1 MTVALL
7 AHAFVNADGEFGNPA
22 LVIVEP
28 ENADV
33 SAEQRQ
39 ALATALGI
47 PATVFVRDAAR
58 GELSIHSNYGQ
69 EIRFGGHPL
78 LATVEV
84 LHRLG
89 HEVKELVPPA
99 GTVACRRD
107 ADGAVWIQAPA
118 AWSKPWRHLQ
128 MDAPATIDA
137 LTGLPEGEDF
147 TQVWAWIDREAGRV
161 RARLWAPRI
170 GKGEDEAC
178 GSASMILALE
188 LGRALEVVHGR
199 HGAIILAAPVNDAE
213 VELGGRCRVEEP
225 SADVAA
231 RIDALY
237 GDHRR

>member
-7 AHAFVNADGEFGNPA
+7 AHAFVNADGDFGNPA
-22 LVIVEP
+22 LVIAEP
-28 ENADV
+28 EGSGV
-33 SAEQRQ
+33 TAEQRQ
-39 ALATALGI
+39 DLATALGI
-47 PATVFVRDAAR
+47 PATVFVQDAAR
-58 GELSIHSNYGQ
+58 GELSIHSDYGQ

-89 HEVKELVPPA
+89 HEVKELHPAA

-118 AWSKPWRHLQ
+118 AWSKPWRHYE
-128 MDAPATIDA
+128 MDAPAAIDA
-137 LTGLPEGEDF
+137 LTGLPDGEDF

-178 GSASMILALE
+178 GSASMILALK

-199 HGAIILAAPVNDAE
+199 RGAVILADPVNDTE

-225 SADVAA
+225 SAQVKAL
-231 RIDALY
+231 IGALY
-237 GDHRR
+237 GDHLG